1 MIHLFKR
8 LCTDHGVLG
17 HCKKRNGEGI
27 IRIVVLGHS
36 TIMLCLVHFVKI
48 VSPNSIAESFVLE
61 VWWKIRVSSLD
72 NGASKWKASW
82 SILRVNED
90 RTEVFDSEDSEEYLR
105 PSTELD
111 EENNWKCHCKDE

>member
-1 MIHLFKR
+1 MIHLLKR

-27 IRIVVLGHS
+27 VRIVVLGHS
-36 TIMLCLVHFVKI
+36 TIVLCLVHLVKI
-48 VSPNSIAESFVLE
+48 VSSNSIAESFVLE

-82 SILRVNED
+82 SILRVMKMGLK
-90 RTEVFDSEDSEEYLR
+90 YL
-105 PSTELD
+105 TLKILK
-111 EENNWKCHCKDE
+111 N